1 VEPNRLPGDHFG
13 DAASYPTVLADEINL
28 DSPQKLKD
36 MMVRTVK
43 TFPSGNTNEALI
55 LLGMAPDKSNNIEGG
70 LRNPDADPETLLN
83 SRSGRIHLFPSVSA
97 DAPLAFHNFQ
107 ARGGFLVSACKDS
120 LGVYYVEI
128 QPRRDNQCRLMNPWP
143 GKQVI
148 VHEEGKSKSLPVEID
163 KSNGECLIFSAIAN
177 HRYLVELK

>member
-28 DSPQKLKD
+28 DSPQNLKE

-55 LLGMAPDKSNNIEGG
+55 LLGRAPDKSNSIEGG
-70 LRNPDADPETLLN
+70 LRNPEADAETLLN
-83 SRSGRIHLFPSVSA
+83 SRSGRIHLFPSASPEA
-97 DAPLAFHNFQ
+97 SLAFHNFQ

-120 LGVYYVEI
+120 VGVYYVEI
-128 QPRRDNQCRLMNPWP
+128 QPRRDNQCQLMNPWP
-143 GKQVI
+143 GKPVI
-148 VHEEGKSKSLPVEID
+148 VHEAGKRESLPVEIN
-163 KSNGECLIFSAIAN
+163 KSNGECLIFSAITN
-177 HRYLVELK
+177 HKYLVEPK

>member
-55 LLGMAPDKSNNIEGG
+55 LLGRAPDKSNNIEGG
-70 LRNPDADPETLLN
+70 LPNAEADPETLLN
-83 SRSGRIHLFPSVSA
+83 SRSGRIHLFPVVSSGTSQ
-97 DAPLAFHNFQ
+97 AFHNFQ

-120 LGVYYVEI
+120 SGVYYVEI

-143 GKQVI
+143 GESVT
-148 VHEEGKSKSLPVEID
+148 VHEAGKSESLPVEID

-177 HRYLVELK
+177 HKYLVELK